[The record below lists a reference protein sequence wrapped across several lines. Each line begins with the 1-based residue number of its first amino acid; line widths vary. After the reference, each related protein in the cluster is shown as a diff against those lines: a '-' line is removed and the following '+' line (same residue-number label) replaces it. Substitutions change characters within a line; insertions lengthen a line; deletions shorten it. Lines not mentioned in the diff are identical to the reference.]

1 MSILVALFLLFL
13 ASAAPATA
21 QERPADVSAPV
32 TSPDLSTTPVPAPP
46 PTRTPRLGGGP
57 EAPSAGRPI
66 GTGGAS
72 LADIARR
79 QKEQREREGKKPS
92 LGVITNETLRK
103 GAPAGTPTPAPLSA
117 KGGKGKASPTPVPRA
132 PTPALPVIPEWRDQK
147 GRTEADW
154 RRITGEVRASQA
166 AAEARVKTL
175 DAEVRRLENDFYAW
189 SDGNYRDRV
198 IRPAWDQARD
208 DLAKAR
214 QDLDAS
220 RARMGELEEDARKS
234 NAPPGWLR

>member
-1 MSILVALFLLFL
+1 MSILVALFALFL
-13 ASAAPATA
+13 ASAGPATA
-21 QERPADVSAPV
+21 QEPPADVSAPV

-66 GTGGAS
+66 STGGSS

-103 GAPAGTPTPAPLSA
+103 GAPAGTPTPAPQAA
-117 KGGKGKASPTPVPRA
+117 KGGKGKASPTPRA
-132 PTPALPVIPEWRDQK
+132 PTPAPPVIPEWRDQK

-154 RRITGEVRASQA
+154 RRMAAEVRAIQA

-175 DAEVRRLENDFYAW
+175 DTEVRRLENDFYAW

-208 DLAKAR
+208 DLAKTR
-214 QDLDAS
+214 QDLDAA
-220 RARMGELEEDARKS
+220 RARMAELEEDARRS
-234 NAPPGWLR
+234 SAPPGWLR